1 MLNALLVHI
10 GGYVRFACDNLIRF
24 PITMY
29 AIMAHM
35 KKCRLYDDVNG
46 EIFYDHKDTICRIGK
61 PFFKSEWD
69 QLNRGAY
76 GYIASFFT
84 VFSFRKKK

>member
-46 EIFYDHKDTICRIGK
+46 ECRIGK